1 MYMEL
6 SINRKT
12 IPVEVMETPSQK
24 SLGMMGRKKL
34 NGGMLFNFP
43 DVREQSFWMKNCI
56 IPLDIIMLVDNKV
69 TKIHYNCPPCTT
81 NPCENY
87 KGIGNKVL
95 ELNGGEC
102 KKLGI
107 KVGDTL
113 NFI

>member
-1 MYMEL
+1 MEL

-12 IPVEVMETPSQK
+12 LPIEVMKTPSQK

-34 NGGMLFNFP
+34 NGGMLFLFP

-69 TKIHYNCPPCTT
+69 TKIHSNCPPCKTT
-81 NPCENY
+81 ACEHY

-107 KVGDTL
+107 KIGDEL
-113 NFI
+113 DFI